1 MRIFRPNGFVLILM
15 MISFNIALAQHKV
28 IVNFDKNS
36 WDIKAKKFE
45 FTTFKGK
52 PALYLEKGFAFLKNS
67 KLKNGIIDF
76 DVSFEKE
83 RKFATLLFRIKDTK
97 NYEQYYMRAH
107 QSGNPDAMQYT
118 PVFNGVS
125 GWQLY
130 HGKGYSNAYNF
141 NFKEWMHV
149 RLIIVDGKMDVFI
162 NDMSQPILHA
172 HDLKREVI
180 EGGIG
185 FHSLIGG
192 VYYAN
197 LEYTAIESPKLIS
210 IARKVSKVEN
220 SVLTNWKVSKVFNKL
235 DLKEVHDLKNHKAFK
250 RTIWNSLATEYD
262 GKLNLAKATTKT
274 KDHNTV
280 FVKTVITSKK
290 KQIKKLSFGYSDE
303 VIVFVNNKIVYSGHN
318 KFRSRDYRYLGTI
331 GYFDTIY
338 LELKK
343 GKNEI
348 VFAVSEKM
356 GGWGLKAKVE
366 NLENIHLK

>member
-1 MRIFRPNGFVLILM
+1 MRV
-15 MISFNIALAQHKV
+15 
-28 IVNFDKNS
+28 
-36 WDIKAKKFE
+36 
-45 FTTFKGK
+45 
-52 PALYLEKGFAFLKNS
+52 
-67 KLKNGIIDF
+67 
-76 DVSFEKE
+76 
-83 RKFATLLFRIKDTK
+83 
-97 NYEQYYMRAH
+97 H

-141 NFKEWMHV
+141 NFNEWIHV
-149 RLIIVDGKMDVFI
+149 RLIIADGKMDVFI

-185 FHSLIGG
+185 FHSLLGG

-197 LEYTAIESPKLIS
+197 LEYTAIEKPKLIS
-210 IARKVSKVEN
+210 TTRKISEKEN
-220 SVLTNWKVSKVFNKL
+220 GVVTNWAISNVFNKIDLNEVHRLKKSKVFKS
-235 DLKEVHDLKNHKAFK
+235 V
-250 RTIWNSLATEYD
+250 IWSPLSTEYD
-262 GKLNLAKATTKT
+262 GKLNLSKAAKKT

-348 VFAVSEKM
+348 VFAVSENM